1 MSLGAPLT
9 PTVQTLPPSED
20 ADHAVPVIEMVQP
33 LAGFPD
39 LRHFALG
46 RLDDTGIV
54 YDLRSLDD
62 PELRFV
68 VVPPA
73 PFFSEYDPEIDETM
87 IADLGVERDEDLL
100 ALLVVT
106 LGSTAETATANLL
119 APVLVNHR
127 TRRAGQYLLADAAL
141 PMRAPL
147 SAASTGSSA

>member
-1 MSLGAPLT
+1 MT
-9 PTVQTLPPSED
+9 PTVQTLSPSED
-20 ADHAVPVIEMVQP
+20 ADRDVPVIEMVQP
-33 LAGFPD
+33 LAGFPA

-46 RLDDTGIV
+46 RLDESGIV

-68 VVPPA
+68 VVPPG
-73 PFFSEYDPEIDETM
+73 PFFSEYDPAIDETM
-87 IADLGVERDEDLL
+87 IAELGVEQDEDLL

-127 TRRAGQYLLADAAL
+127 TRRAGQYLLDDAAL

-147 SAASTGSSA
+147 SAASGSASA

>member
-1 MSLGAPLT
+1 MT
-9 PTVQTLPPSED
+9 PTVQTLPLSEE
-20 ADHAVPVIEMVQP
+20 ADRDVPVIEMVQP
-33 LAGFPD
+33 LAGFPA

-46 RLDDTGIV
+46 RLDESGIV

-68 VVPPA
+68 VVPPG

-87 IADLGVERDEDLL
+87 IAELGVEQDEDLL

-106 LGSTAETATANLL
+106 LGSSAETATANLL

-147 SAASTGSSA
+147 SAASGSASA

>member
-1 MSLGAPLT
+1 MT
-9 PTVQTLPPSED
+9 PTVQTLSPSED
-20 ADHAVPVIEMVQP
+20 ADRDVPVIEMVQP
-33 LAGFPD
+33 LAGFPA

-46 RLDDTGIV
+46 RLDESGIV

-68 VVPPA
+68 VVPPG
-73 PFFSEYDPEIDETM
+73 PFFSEYDPAIDETM
-87 IADLGVERDEDLL
+87 IAELGVEQDEDLL

-127 TRRAGQYLLADAAL
+127 TRRAGQYLLDDAAL

-147 SAASTGSSA
+147 SAASGSAST

>member
-1 MSLGAPLT
+1 MT
-9 PTVQTLPPSED
+9 PTMQTLPTSED
-20 ADHAVPVIEMVQP
+20 ADRDVPVIEMVQP

-39 LRHFALG
+39 LRRFALG
-46 RLDDTGIV
+46 RLDDTGMV

-87 IADLGVERDEDLL
+87 VAELGVEQDEDLL

-127 TRRAGQYLLADAAL
+127 TRRAGQYLLADATL

-147 SAASTGSSA
+147 SAASGSASA